1 MIEIILGIVLIV
13 LAAILVVAV
22 LFQSGKERGLSGS
35 IAGGSDS
42 FGGTKSKKA
51 KRDALL
57 NSITTV
63 LSIAFAVIA
72 VALYIYVATN
82 IK

>member
-35 IAGGSDS
+35 IVGGSDS
-42 FGGTKSKKA
+42 FGGKSKKA